1 MGGGGGWGW
10 RGKRGRATAVA
21 RDLNLNALLATILR
35 EFDCGLDKNSAE
47 VGVHVKAGAQTMPLT
62 FGCEDAAGDL

>member
-1 MGGGGGWGW
+1 M
-10 RGKRGRATAVA
+10 A